1 MDKGEQRLSDQD
13 IDVFGMTDV
22 GKVRKRNE
30 DQYLVCSLHKQM
42 RVHFTSLPNVE
53 QLPLSG
59 ETMAFLALVADGV
72 GGHAGGDEASRLAT
86 ESIARYITH
95 SMQCYYTRDPHEDDF
110 LDQLHNTVMQ
120 CHVDLVAEAEKH
132 PERGGMAT
140 TLTLLL
146 GMWPRAYVVQVGD
159 SRCYQLRGDKL
170 NQITRDQTLAQDL
183 IDQGVLTESK
193 AGAWSHVLS
202 SAVGGSE
209 AKPVI
214 YKLEL
219 QVNDVI
225 LLCSDG
231 LTTHVEDDEIR
242 DGMIAMESS
251 EQVCRDLVLE
261 ALNRGG
267 RDNVTV
273 VVGRAMSKARA

>member
-1 MDKGEQRLSDQD
+1 MDSAEQRLRDQD

-30 DQYLVCSLHKQM
+30 DQYLICSLHKQM
-42 RVHFTSLPNVE
+42 RVHSTSLPNVE

-120 CHVDLVAEAEKH
+120 CHADLLTEAEKN

-140 TLTLLL
+140 TLTLFLV
-146 GMWPRAYVVQVGD
+146 MWHRAYIVQVGD
-159 SRCYQLRGDKL
+159 SRCYQLRGSKL

-183 IDQGVLTESK
+183 IDEGALTESK

-202 SAVGGSE
+202 SAVGGTE

-219 QVNDVI
+219 QFDDVI

-231 LTTHVEDDEIR
+231 LTGHVKDEEIR
-242 DGMIAMESS
+242 DELIGLRSS
-251 EQVCRDLVLE
+251 EQVCRDLVSQ
-261 ALNRGG
+261 ALDRGG

-273 VVGRAMSKARA
+273 VVGRAMSQAR